1 MKKKEVRK
9 RVGIGRDREGKKSH
23 QISRQ
28 PLPVSTRGPCQARV
42 LCALSQQTR
51 QASKPALPLA
61 L

>member
-1 MKKKEVRK
+1 MKEEEVRK
-9 RVGIGRDREGKKSH
+9 RVEIGRDGGGGKSH

-28 PLPVSTRGPCQARV
+28 QLPVSTRGPCLAQV
-42 LCALSQQTR
+42 LCALSQETR